1 MKKRKSTGKFL
12 SRLLCLV
19 TAMGMLVPMALA
31 DELGKVPGSSDTN
44 TYEKA
49 DIKVEI
55 SVVKHVQQTG
65 TETPPAETFEFE
77 VEDTARDEK
86 HPLSYYGIGVEE
98 LKLSTTGA
106 GDVEKTFSFKVSWTK
121 DYAEY
126 GRLVQQDLPAQG
138 EE

>member
-49 DIKVEI
+49 DIEVEI
-55 SVVKHVQQTG
+55 PITKTVEQGGNIAPGEASF
-65 TETPPAETFEFE
+65 TFELLKGGNADGE
-77 VEDTARDEK
+77 ANPIYQVLDT
-86 HPLSYYGIGVEE
+86 EE
-98 LKLSTTGA
+98 IITNGAAIISMSRAGSTRTRCA
-106 GDVEKTFSFKVSWTK
+106 SCCRRSK
-121 DYAEY
+121 
-126 GRLVQQDLPAQG
+126 
-138 EE
+138 